1 MVVVVTWK
9 EMGRFNTYFAN
20 RGKICWFIDYIW
32 EIREMEG
39 FFFFFNLS
47 GLILYRVKIYA

>member
-20 RGKICWFIDYIW
+20 RGKIYWFIDYIW
-32 EIREMEG
+32 EIRAMEG
-39 FFFFFNLS
+39 FFLLERLDFIQSKNLCL
-47 GLILYRVKIYA
+47 GL